1 MASVSELL
9 HAIDLADQA
18 LAMVDVALNNNPSP
32 DEERSLRRQ
41 RLRLEAE
48 RRALEAELDA
58 ALDRGSVADGPTAP
72 QMSAIMALVDD
83 VERATHQRESTSRVL
98 SLASQTLSVIS
109 EVTSD

>member
-9 HAIDLADQA
+9 HAIDLVDQA
-18 LAMVDVALNNNPSP
+18 LAMVDVALNNNPAP

-58 ALDRGSVADGPTAP
+58 ALDRVTVAAGPTAP
-72 QMSAIMALVDD
+72 QMATILALVDD
-83 VERATHQRESTSRVL
+83 VERATNQRAAATRVI
-98 SLASQTLSVIS
+98 SLARQTLTVIS
-109 EVTSD
+109 DVTSD